1 MNKIKG
7 VNNKLDES
15 LRKVGLFVY
24 ELENSAPLYERRLNI
39 NFVQDIFTA
48 NHSVR

>member
-24 ELENSAPLYERRLNI
+24 ELENSEGDVVSGSLLNI
-39 NFVQDIFTA
+39 
-48 NHSVR
+48 